1 MKKTLLLLTLLL
13 PALSWGQEK
22 DAKPKVSIHGFIRT
36 DAIVDSRQNVYAL
49 EGMYAVLPKKPELDA
64 NGQDINDQASA
75 RELSLFSRLSFRITG
90 PDVFNAKTSGLF
102 EFDAIGSTGAAGTN
116 NVLRFRHAY
125 VKLDWQKSSLLIG
138 RSWHPLFVTSTF
150 PIVLNLNTGIPYQPF
165 SRAPQ
170 IRYTQNLGKTLKA
183 QISAIYQSQYSSTGP
198 NGKSPD
204 YQRNAVVPNFNFLLK
219 TESKNFKAG
228 IAYDLLALQPFNAI
242 QVQNDPTTIVT
253 LKNTD
258 LVVSNRFMAYADLT
272 ANKFKVKVKGIYGQ
286 NMSDQLL
293 GGGYAISNIDQQTG
307 EVTYTQS
314 YHVSGFTQLF
324 YKASDRVRLALF
336 GGYMKNMEYDDKIM
350 TPNDV
355 TTKTLFSKYN
365 DVDYSY
371 RIAPAVYYK
380 VKNLQL
386 AAEYEYTVA
395 AYGTFN
401 YNNKGK
407 ITNSEEVANNR
418 VTLSLS
424 YFF

>member
-1 MKKTLLLLTLLL
+1 MKKTLLLLALLL

-36 DAIVDSRQNVYAL
+36 DAVVDSRQNVYAL
-49 EGMYAVLPKKPELDA
+49 EGLYSVFPKKPELDS
-64 NGQDINDQASA
+64 NGQDLNDQASA

-125 VKLDWQKSSLLIG
+125 VKLDWQKSSLLVG

-150 PIVLNLNTGIPYQPF
+150 PVVLNLNTGIPYQPF
-165 SRAPQ
+165 NRAPQ
-170 IRYTQNLGKTLKA
+170 IRFTQNLNKTLKA
-183 QISAIYQSQYSSTGP
+183 QITACYQSQYSSVGP
-198 NGKSPD
+198 DGKSPD
-204 YQRNAVVPNFNFLLK
+204 YQRNAVAPNMNFLLK

-228 IAYDLLALQPFNAI
+228 VAYDLLTLQPFNE
-242 QVQNDPTTIVT
+242 TTIDEKT
-253 LKNTD
+253 YKNTD
-258 LVVSNRFMAYADLT
+258 LLTSHRFMAYADLT
-272 ANKFKVKVKGIYGQ
+272 SGDFEVKVKGMYGQ

-293 GGGYAISNIDQQTG
+293 GGGYAITNINQNNGKVD
-307 EVTYTQS
+307 YTQS
-314 YHVSGFTQLF
+314 CNANGFVEFF
-324 YKASDRVRLALF
+324 YKTSDRLKLALF
-336 GGYMKNMEYDDKIM
+336 GGYMKNFEYEDDIYQSGE
-350 TPNDV
+350 D
-355 TTKTLFSKYN
+355 TKNNVFGKYT

-395 AYGTFN
+395 AYGDVD
-401 YNNKGK
+401 YSNKAK
-407 ITNSEEVANNR
+407 ISNSEEVANNR